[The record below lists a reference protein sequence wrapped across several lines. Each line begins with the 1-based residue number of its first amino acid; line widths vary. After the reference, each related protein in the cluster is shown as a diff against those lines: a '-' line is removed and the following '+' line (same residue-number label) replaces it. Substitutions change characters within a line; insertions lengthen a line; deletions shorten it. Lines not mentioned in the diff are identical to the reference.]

1 MQNDK
6 DQRTDK
12 ELEVEE
18 YLSQFDSEEILQDDD
33 NDITS
38 FLMEDPDTADNT
50 SDTTRTVTSSPDKNL
65 DSLSSSENTEIPLF
79 FEDVTTTEIESNTE
93 YTSVSSNDG
102 KPSTAISYPAS
113 QSNPSGIENDI
124 DGNSPSE
131 AIDLIAFEDGNT
143 DNQAM
148 DLEDLYAGY
157 TGMGTL
163 DSKEAKE
170 GAAFADAMM
179 NASIDASAADAEST
193 PNLDEKPEVSAE
205 KKSFFDRFRKKKT
218 EKPSFADAI
227 VTGNSEEALSPAEHA
242 VESDGTRSII
252 SESDGGPLS
261 GNAHVATYGLDG
273 HADATDS
280 STILSEDSVE
290 STDKPSAKKLTKA
303 TAKEAK
309 KDKKKNKEANKALN
323 KNRRRRVRDGLSF
336 FVPNPDYDPSK
347 GDIIV
352 KNGKQHKN
360 KPKKFS
366 FFHFFRDCVLAGCL
380 CVLIFVTYAFVVITR
395 APKIDPTNIY
405 DNVQQSSVIYN
416 DEGKAVDAAYYTQ
429 DRKIIK
435 YEDMP
440 ENLVNAFVALE
451 DKTFWKHHGFNW
463 TRMIGAVLQSF
474 TGSGKISGT
483 STITQQLARNVYLP
497 ETMSDR
503 NIKRKIIEMYYAAI
517 IERKLSKKEIIEAY
531 LNSIYLGFGTYGV
544 ETASEAYFGKSAKKL
559 SLEQCAA
566 LAALPQAPDTYAL
579 VQRLES
585 GESPDE
591 DDTVLKTS
599 SGKYVAND
607 ASKDRRET
615 CLALMKQQGYITEDE
630 YNKAVKKKLTDFL
643 DPELTNKS
651 SVYAYFREY
660 LLDQVIQDLMDK
672 YDYSESKATD
682 LVYTGGLKIYSTV
695 DSKAQKTIVKEFK
708 DDSNFPSVYTY
719 NTDSNGNIVDSYG
732 NIMLYKYSNFFNK
745 KKEFVISKKGCTIN
759 EDGSLT
765 IKSGYRLNIYTTSSG
780 YSLEFKPTYV
790 KEDGKLYMYSGGYI
804 NIPST
809 YETMDDDGNLTISAQ
824 FFEDYPGWIK
834 LGKNT
839 ATITSDAYTLPE
851 KAIQPQAA
859 MVIVEVGTGKVKA
872 MVGGRKQS
880 GEHLYNRALN
890 PRQSGSSIK
899 PISVYA
905 GALQKSYDL
914 AAEGKKFTYTDTGHD
929 KQGTKYYGDYLTAS
943 SVIIDEK
950 MTFNGK
956 TWPWN
961 STNSF
966 SGAVTMRK
974 ALQQSIN
981 VCAVKLELQVGAEYV
996 ADLVEKFGIT
1006 TLVRD
1011 GDTNDLNPA
1020 ALALGGLTKGVIP
1033 LEMAQA
1039 YAAFPNGGV
1048 RQSSIAY
1055 TKVTDRN
1062 GNVILESKSEST
1074 KVLDEGVAFI
1084 MTDMLKSVV
1093 SQGIGYPAAISG
1105 VQSGGKTGTT
1115 SSEYDIWFD
1124 GFTPSYAAAL
1134 WIGNDVNMQLT
1145 SMSGPAAALWGK
1157 IMNQIP
1163 KAKKGSYK
1171 SQPSDVTYVSG
1182 EYYTKGTETGRS
1194 TYYAE
1199 KAAEKKR
1206 KAEEAKKKAAEE
1218 AKQKAAEE
1226 AKKNQ
1231 GTDNNTGN
1239 DDDDD

>member
-38 FLMEDPDTADNT
+38 FLMEDPDTVNTADKA
-50 SDTTRTVTSSPDKNL
+50 DLVA
-65 DSLSSSENTEIPLF
+65 SSSHDEDLTSRKSSKDNDKSLL
-79 FEDVTTTEIESNTE
+79 FEDVTPIEIEPNLE
-93 YTSVSSNDG
+93 FEFLSSDDFANPASDG
-102 KPSTAISYPAS
+102 KSGDSTSGAS
-113 QSNPSGIENDI
+113 PEGIELI
-124 DGNSPSE
+124 GSDGSSANS
-131 AIDLIAFEDGNT
+131 DTLG
-143 DNQAM
+143 
-148 DLEDLYAGY
+148 LEDLYAGY
-157 TGMGTL
+157 TGGADL
-163 DSKEAKE
+163 DSEAAKQ

-179 NASIDASAADAEST
+179 NASTEASNAPDADAAESVSQMESDAKS
-193 PNLDEKPEVSAE
+193 DEPAE
-205 KKSFFDRFRKKKT
+205 KKSLFGRFRKKKD
-218 EKPSFADAI
+218 EPSADDSI
-227 VTGNSEEALSPAEHA
+227 VHQENNTASPASA
-242 VESDGTRSII
+242 GADGITPAG
-252 SESDGGPLS
+252 SEP
-261 GNAHVATYGLDG
+261 VTFGLDG
-273 HADATDS
+273 HAEDDS
-280 STILSEDSVE
+280 LLTELAEIISEDLTKTAE
-290 STDKPSAKKLTKA
+290 PTEPMDPKEAKAAKKAAKA
-303 TAKEAK
+303 AAKAAK
-309 KDKKKNKEANKALN
+309 KDKKNSESDKALN
-323 KNRRRRVRDGLSF
+323 KTRWRRIRDSLSF
-336 FVPNPDYDPSK
+336 FVTNPDYDPSK

-352 KNGKQHKN
+352 KNGKQRKN

-380 CVLIFVTYAFVVITR
+380 CVLIFVTYAFVVITK
-395 APKIDPTNIY
+395 APKIDPSNIY
-405 DNVQQSSVIYN
+405 DNIQQSSVIYN
-416 DEGKAVDAAYYTQ
+416 DEGKAVDAAYYSQ
-429 DRKIIK
+429 DRKIAK

-440 ENLVNAFVALE
+440 ENLINAFVALE

-463 TRMIGAVLQSF
+463 TRMIGAILQSF

-483 STITQQLARNVYLP
+483 STITQQLARNVYLT
-497 ETMSDR
+497 ETMSTR
-503 NIKRKIIEMYYAAI
+503 SIKRKVIEMYYAAI
-517 IERKLSKKEIIEAY
+517 IERKLSKQEIIEAY
-531 LNSIYLGFGTYGV
+531 LNTIYLGFGAYGV
-544 ETASEAYFGKSAKKL
+544 ETASEAYFGKSVKDL

-566 LAALPQAPDTYAL
+566 LAALPQAPNDYAL
-579 VQRLES
+579 VQKLES
-585 GESPDE
+585 GESPDSN
-591 DDTVLKTS
+591 DTVLKSS

-607 ASKDRRET
+607 ESKDRRET
-615 CLALMKQQGYITEDE
+615 CLALMKEQGYITEDE

-651 SVYAYFREY
+651 SVYSYFREY
-660 LLDQVIQDLMDK
+660 LIDEVIQDLVDK
-672 YDYSESKATD
+672 YDYSESKAQD

-719 NTDSNGNIVDSYG
+719 NTDADDNIVDSYG
-732 NIMLYKYSNFFNK
+732 NIMLYKYSNFFND
-745 KKEFVISKKGCTIN
+745 KKEFKIAKKECKIN

-765 IKSGYRLNIYTTSSG
+765 IKSGYRLNIYTTTSG
-780 YSLEFKPTYV
+780 YSLEFKSTYV
-790 KEDGKLYMYSGGYI
+790 KENSKLYMYSGGYI
-804 NIPST
+804 NIPAD

-839 ATITSDAYTLPE
+839 ATITSDAYTMPE
-851 KAIQPQAA
+851 KTIQPQAA
-859 MVIVEVGTGKVKA
+859 MVIVEVGTGKIKA

-880 GEHLYNRALN
+880 GEHLYNRAIN

-899 PISVYA
+899 PISVYSC
-905 GALQKSYDL
+905 ALQKSYDL
-914 AAEGKKFTYTDTGHD
+914 AAEGKKFTYTNTGHD

-943 SVIIDEK
+943 SVIIDER

-956 TWPWN
+956 TWPQN
-961 STNSF
+961 SSNTF
-966 SGAVTMRK
+966 SGAMTMRR

-981 VCAVKLELQVGAEYV
+981 VCAVKLELQVGAEYI

-1011 GDTNDLNPA
+1011 GDTNDMNPA

-1039 YAAFPNGGV
+1039 YATFPNGGV

-1055 TKVTDRN
+1055 TKVTDRD
-1062 GNVILESKSEST
+1062 GNVLLESKSEST

-1093 SQGIGYPAAISG
+1093 SKGIGSPASISG

-1171 SQPSDVTYVSG
+1171 EQPSDVTYVNG
-1182 EYYTKGTETGRS
+1182 EYYTKGTESGRS

-1199 KAAEKKR
+1199 KAAEKKK
-1206 KAEEAKKKAAEE
+1206 KAEEAAKKKAEEE
-1218 AKQKAAEE
+1218 AKQKAEE
-1226 AKKNQ
+1226 ESQNQ
-1231 GTDNNTGN
+1231 DGDNTDN